1 MSAELLPCLV
11 EVQKEPSKLEHFTG
25 SIMLR
30 HPDKILITMS
40 LPESALDLLTLV
52 LCLFSQ
58 KKIPN
63 TCFKLSQTPG
73 RNSHLLI
80 SMNNGTRLH
89 EKLVASLAT
98 LVSTIPI
105 LFINSLPNSSLITE
119 EKFIEKSLLQELML
133 TLDPTFSGMKQLLM
147 SQKL

>member
-1 MSAELLPCLV
+1 
-11 EVQKEPSKLEHFTG
+11 
-25 SIMLR
+25 
-30 HPDKILITMS
+30 
-40 LPESALDLLTLV
+40 
-52 LCLFSQ
+52 
-58 KKIPN
+58 
-63 TCFKLSQTPG
+63 
-73 RNSHLLI
+73 
-80 SMNNGTRLH
+80 MNNGAGLQ
-89 EKLVASLAT
+89 EKLEASLAT